1 MVKICCTSHALHKKT
16 TLYSYYL
23 SSNRNFITVSEKYLV
38 LTWILENFSCMLPI
52 TPFYQAEVVEFA
64 DMWTQSLLGASN

>member
-1 MVKICCTSHALHKKT
+1 MQQLKFYNCKREV
-16 TLYSYYL
+16 
-23 SSNRNFITVSEKYLV
+23 FV
-38 LTWILENFSCMLPI
+38 LTWILENLSCMVPI